1 MNIIKI
7 QSDLMKRRETNDT
20 GSYFYSVS
28 NDYVYYTPDDFV
40 MYRIPK
46 NRFYLDVEKVFKDIT
61 PFNVKALWKPDDSKK
76 AYKTTDIKIMTQG
89 KKQYYVVKIKNESDF
104 VWVNERLLKN
114 FDSDC
119 SFYITN
125 SISAVYIE
133 ENYELVGMVMPT
145 IINE

>member
-20 GSYFYSVS
+20 CRYLYSVS
-28 NDYVYYTPDDFV
+28 NDYVYYSPDGFV
-40 MYRIPK
+40 MYRIPV

-61 PFNVKALWKPDDSKK
+61 HFNVKALWKPDDSKQ
-76 AYKTTDIKIMTQG
+76 AYKNGDVKIITQG
-89 KKQYYVVKIKNESDF
+89 KKQYNVLKIKNETDV

-133 ENYELVGMVMPT
+133 ENHELVGMVMPT
-145 IINE
+145 KINE